1 MPLTTDTVLGSA
13 GLLAVAYLLALIV
26 AWPVNA
32 YQFVSGCDFE
42 PVGRCEIVKGA
53 GIVIP
58 PLSVL
63 TVWGTTDTE
72 DSE

>member
-1 MPLTTDTVLGSA
+1 MPSSADTVMGSA
-13 GLLAVAYLLALIV
+13 MLLLVAYLLALLIS
-26 AWPVNA
+26 WPVNA

-53 GIVIP
+53 GIVVP

-63 TVWGTTDTE
+63 TVWDTTDTE